1 MKIYTSASTI
11 IHELVAS
18 LRYAEATLRV
28 ARSDSERERWTRAV
42 QKYREAIKAQS
53 RLESGN

>member
-1 MKIYTSASTI
+1 MMIYTSASTI
-11 IHELVAS
+11 IYELVAS
-18 LRYAEATLRV
+18 LRYAEATLL
-28 ARSDSERERWTRAV
+28 AAPSDAERERWTRTV

>member
-1 MKIYTSASTI
+1 MIFDTSVSTI
-11 IHELVAS
+11 IFELVRS

-28 ARSDSERERWTRAV
+28 ARSESERQRWARMV
-42 QKYREAIKAQS
+42 QKYREALKAQS